1 MSLRAVTGTVER
13 LTGWF
18 RRRPPDTIAAPTGCF
33 LARRLFLRLLGVV
46 YLAAFLSLWVQVHGL
61 IGSRGILPIGEYLAD
76 VRTVTGLERYALVPT
91 LCWLDPGDR
100 FLDGLCGGGVVLS
113 GLLILGVA
121 PAPVLL
127 LLWTFYLSLTVAAQE
142 FLGYQWDNLLLEAGL
157 LSIFFAPPQLC
168 PRLDREAPPSPLLLW
183 LLRWL
188 LFRLVFGSGV
198 AKLLSGD
205 PTWRDLT
212 ALSYHYETQPL
223 PTWTSWYM
231 HQLPEWFQAPSVLF
245 TFAAE
250 LLVPLGYFGPRRVRH
265 LACAVTV
272 ALQLLI
278 AATGNFGFF
287 NLLTIVLCLPL
298 LDDDCFPARWRAR
311 VGTDGPRRRGWPRW
325 LLGAFTAV
333 IVALSVLMFLPGGH
347 RLHGPGWLTQ
357 ASRLALS
364 FRSVNRYGLF
374 AVMTTRR
381 PEIIVEGSDD
391 GVTWLAYEFRW
402 KPGNVRRAPAF
413 TGPHLPRLDW
423 QMWFAALQ
431 DYRENPWLERFLQ
444 RLLEGSPDVVGLL
457 GHNPFP
463 EQPPRFVRAV
473 LYDYHFTDSATRAQT
488 GAWWQRQK
496 LGLYAPVLQRSEEA
510 EGPGGNAR
518 E

>member
-1 MSLRAVTGTVER
+1 MFLRAVMGMPKR
-13 LTGWF
+13 LAGWF
-18 RRRPPDTIAAPTGCF
+18 QHRPPADTVAEPPRYF
-33 LARRLFLRLLGVV
+33 VARWLFLRLLGVV

-61 IGSRGILPIGEYLAD
+61 VGSHGILPVGEYLAD
-76 VRTVTGLERYALVPT
+76 VRGVTGAERYALVPT
-91 LCWLDPGDR
+91 LCWLDPGDP

-127 LLWTFYLSLTVAAQE
+127 LLWAFYLSLTVAGQE

-157 LSIFFAPPQLC
+157 LSVFFAPPQLW
-168 PRLDREAPPSPLLLW
+168 PRLDREAPPSPLLVW

-188 LFRLVFGSGV
+188 LFRLAFGSGV

-223 PTWTSWYM
+223 PTWTSWYG
-231 HQLPEWFQAPSVLF
+231 HQLPGWFQALSVLF

-250 LLVPLGYFGPRRVRH
+250 LVVPLGFFGPRRWRH
-265 LACAVTV
+265 LACAGTV

-287 NLLTIVLCLPL
+287 NLLTIVLCVPL

-311 VGTDGPRRRGWPRW
+311 LDPAVPRGRGWPRW
-325 LLGAFTAV
+325 LLWTFTGV
-333 IVALSVLMFLPGGH
+333 IVVLSVLMFLPGH
-347 RLHGPGWLTQ
+347 YWLRGPGWLTQ
-357 ASRLALS
+357 AARVALS
-364 FRSVNRYGLF
+364 FRSVSPYGLF

-381 PEIIVEGSDD
+381 PEIIIEGSNDS
-391 GVTWLAYEFRW
+391 VTWLAYEFRW
-402 KPGNVRRAPAF
+402 KPGDVQRRPAF

-431 DYRENPWLERFLQ
+431 DYQENPWLERFLE
-444 RLLEGSPDVVGLL
+444 RLLEGSPDVVDLL
-457 GHNPFP
+457 AHNPFP
-463 EQPPRFVRAV
+463 EHPPRFVRAV
-473 LYDYHFTDSATRAQT
+473 SYDYHFTDAATRAQT
-488 GAWWQRQK
+488 GAWWQRERP
-496 LGLYAPVLQRSEEA
+496 GLYAPVLGRREE
-510 EGPGGNAR
+510 
-518 E
+518 